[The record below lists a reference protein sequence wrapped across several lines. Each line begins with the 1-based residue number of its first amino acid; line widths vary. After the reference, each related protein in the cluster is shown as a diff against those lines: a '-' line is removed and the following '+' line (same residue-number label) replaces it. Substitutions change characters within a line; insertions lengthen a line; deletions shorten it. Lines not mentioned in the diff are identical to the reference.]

1 MRIRHLFASLV
12 LLAALPVMAFGR
24 PFPKD
29 VKRGTMTP
37 APHPAIV
44 IDGNMRTLASGARI
58 WNTDN
63 LIEQPA
69 ALRDEDSVVNYT
81 ENEHGEIDRVWILT
95 KDEASQ
101 SIKAQQQ
108 QQSDN

>member
-1 MRIRHLFASLV
+1 MRIRHLLASLV
-12 LLAALPVMAFGR
+12 LLIALPALADR

-29 VKRGTMTP
+29 VKRGAMTP
-37 APHPAIV
+37 AAYPAIV
-44 IDGNMRTLASGARI
+44 IDGKSRTLAIGARI

-69 ALRDEDSVVNYT
+69 ALRGENIVVNYT
-81 ENEHGEIDRVWILT
+81 ETEQGEIDRVWILT

-108 QQSDN
+108 QSSN